1 MEVAPGTV
9 VAVPMTILEEL
20 KEFDSL
26 EQLQALFRD
35 PRGRDRLCRL
45 GVRTALVATWDGLLI
60 DSAVCTDEPVELESL
75 AAHAAAA
82 LQLSHTGQSSRTRVD
97 GVMAEFDD
105 GGTIIVDP
113 VGDNSLVAFV
123 TRTPSDVARLRAEL
137 RALARRPEALA
148 SPNGSPA
155 PDGEGA
161 VLDTPAPPADHT
173 EPAAGPVGPAPPPPG
188 PQPRPAV
195 PVRDGLPT
203 PPAARRATG
212 RRIILRE
219 VRLEVTGRAA
229 TAVVTLALDGSTV
242 TGKAVGRSEP
252 EQHLFIAAQATA
264 RAVTALLPQGYGVEL
279 ERIIP
284 VASEMDATIRAA
296 GVKVLFLTPAGEE
309 TLLGIARIAGD
320 EPVAAAKTVLS
331 AVNGHIEM
339 VLAGRRSS

>member
-1 MEVAPGTV
+1 
-9 VAVPMTILEEL
+9 MTILEEL
-20 KEFDSL
+20 KEFENL

-35 PRGRDRLCRL
+35 PRGQDRLCRL

-60 DSAVCTDEPVELESL
+60 DSVVCGDEPMELESL

-82 LQLSHTGQSSRTRVD
+82 LQLSHTGPASRGRVD

-137 RALARRPEALA
+137 RALAHRHTGA
-148 SPNGSPA
+148 SPNGRRLPATLPEPEPPTPSAEESRPA
-155 PDGEGA
+155 P
-161 VLDTPAPPADHT
+161 TPPCPAS
-173 EPAAGPVGPAPPPPG
+173 GPSSPQLQPSAPPPA
-188 PQPRPAV
+188 PQAPV
-195 PVRDGLPT
+195 PVPQV
-203 PPAARRATG
+203 PAPARRATG

-219 VRLEVTGRAA
+219 VRLEAVGRAA
-229 TAVVTLALDGSTV
+229 TAAVTLALNGHAV
-242 TGKAVGRSEP
+242 TGKAVGRNEP
-252 EQHLFIAAQATA
+252 EQRLYIAAQATA
-264 RAVTALLPQGYGVEL
+264 RAVTALLPEGYGVEL
-279 ERIIP
+279 EKIIP
-284 VASEMDATIRAA
+284 VASDADATIRAA

-331 AVNGHIEM
+331 AVNGHIET
-339 VLAGRRSS
+339 VLDGGRSS